1 MDSRT
6 SIAKTPSTDAAAPA
20 PKSLFGQSA
29 FESSQVEEREVGP
42 MASRPFASPTAP
54 PIEPP
59 PPNLQARYDGASRFG
74 HNFGNIA
81 VSSPGAAYPET
92 PVGIQAK
99 LAVGK
104 PGDRYEVEADAMADK
119 VMAMQDP
126 AGGESVLGGKESPQ
140 PLQRNPIAHAISQ
153 HIQRHTANTAIASQ
167 TLGGMQHNQEPGLL
181 QRAPIHPF
189 FAAANQQTPQNL
201 QLKRQVLQPVQLLTD
216 APDETEDTLVNRNSE
231 EEESEVSLQRKEE
244 ATQGQGDV
252 EAESLSQE
260 LDASSLVQRAPV
272 AGAKNT
278 GGDIEGQ
285 LNNSKGGGSALGE
298 EVRDFMEPRFGNDFS
313 DVRIHTGGD
322 AVQMN
327 KDLHAQAFAHGKDIY
342 FNQGKYNPG
351 SDDGKR
357 LLAHELTHVVQQTGA
372 VQPKSGI
379 GLAAK
384 ENKVQLKASS
394 TPSNYALEA
403 IQLKG
408 NPHEQAGGEKT
419 VQPAEPAAAA
429 SPASPAGEKGAQG
442 KAPTAEGGGVA
453 KANKGEGGG
462 TTPAKGGASKGEGG
476 GATLAKGG
484 AEKAESNLAS
494 VAPTAKGGT
503 QQAASGGGSSSASGG
518 GGAKSAQ
525 DDPAFQAVVNKTKK
539 VASSEKKH
547 EPAAA
552 KSKQAQAAAE
562 PPSNEVESKAQ
573 DKQVAEMNQQQP
585 GTFNAATFKAA
596 LMQKIAAVTPQT
608 LEEADN
614 FKNNNK
620 IDSVKGELSSSV
632 TDEKKQASG
641 PIEEKTKEQPDAS
654 GIKPKPVTPLTPEKA
669 GSPPSN
675 IGAEKAAPKPKS
687 ASEVSL
693 QEGSKS
699 LDQQMSEANVSEE
712 QLASSNEPQFKSAL
726 TAKKTA
732 QTDAKTAPQGY
743 RQQEQGILKQAQ
755 AEAQT
760 TAQTQLQ
767 GMHGDR
773 EQLLAGVVGLQGE
786 AKGQDEQKRTD
797 VANHLGSI
805 YNATK
810 QKVETT
816 LSQLDGEVNKQFDQG
831 AATAKTQFENYV
843 DQRMK
848 RYKDERYSGA
858 TGFLKW
864 GKDKLFGMPDAVNV
878 FYEEGR
884 DIYLAS
890 MGKAIDNIASFVART
905 LNTAKAEIA
914 KGKQEIQKYVAGL
927 DPSLRQVGQEAA
939 QEIGSK
945 FDELEQNVDNKQNE
959 LIDTL
964 AQKYNENLQ
973 QIDSRIDEMKAANR
987 GLVNKALDAV
997 GGVIKTILELKN
1009 LLMGVLAKA
1018 AGAIANII
1026 KDPIGFLGNLVS
1038 GLKQGFQNF
1047 MGNILEHLKKG
1058 MLGWLTG
1065 AMAGAGITMPES
1077 LDMKGIFSLVTQVLG
1092 TVYENIRPRAVKRM
1106 GEKAVNFLES
1116 NFEMFVILKNEG
1128 IAGLWQSIQDQV
1140 GDLKVMVIDN
1150 IQNFVVDGIIK
1161 GGVMWVL
1168 SLLNP
1173 ASAFVKACKAIYDI
1187 IMFFIERGSQI
1198 AELVNA
1204 VMESVTAIAS
1214 GAVGGAA
1221 KLVENALSKALPVV
1235 ISFMASLLGLGGIS
1249 EKIQAIV
1256 QKVRGPIEKA
1266 IDWVIA
1272 QAVTFAKK
1280 IGGKLGF
1287 GKDKKGKDNKE
1298 DKSESEKKHA
1308 EMGNAAAQQLAKKPS
1323 QEMPYEEI
1331 RASKEK
1337 EAKMLEDKYNKELE
1351 KPVKMTITFKS
1362 QEEDKKDGDMDFH
1375 IHIGPNDYDDDV
1387 SLDLSESGKTDHA
1400 ANWEEVQKVIN
1411 KEVGVQLPEGYIYV
1425 YKREGKQL
1433 IRRLKVD
1440 DNLYQRL
1447 TVNTVDGKDI
1457 ISLGKAK
1464 SNRISK
1470 SGELTKNLKE
1480 DEEARGDT
1488 NDYTGHQSHHL
1499 IPDAVVRDHPLT
1511 KAARERGE
1519 PPYNLDDA
1527 TNGIRLPSKD
1537 QSRRNSPKL
1546 PPHKGSHPDWNKF
1559 TQKKL
1564 DSNLNFLIRNYGSL
1578 ENVRGKILTDVVK
1591 KIERQLRA
1599 EIKSWRV
1606 ME

>member
-1 MDSRT
+1 LS
-6 SIAKTPSTDAAAPA
+6 AKYE
-20 PKSLFGQSA
+20 G
-29 FESSQVEEREVGP
+29 
-42 MASRPFASPTAP
+42 
-54 PIEPP
+54 I
-59 PPNLQARYDGASRFG
+59 SRFG
-74 HNFGNIA
+74 HNFGKMA
-81 VSSPGAAYPET
+81 VDSPGVAYPET

-119 VMAMQDP
+119 VMAMQNP
-126 AGGESVLGGKESPQ
+126 AGVETVPGAKGSAEQ
-140 PLQRNPIAHAISQ
+140 IQRNPIANAIAQ

-167 TLGGMQHNQEPGLL
+167 SFGGMQHNQEPGML

-189 FAAANQQTPQNL
+189 FAAANQQSLQTL

-216 APDETEDTLVNRNSE
+216 APQETEDTLVNRDSE

-252 EAESLSQE
+252 EAESLESQE

-272 AGAKNT
+272 TGAKNT
-278 GGDIEGQ
+278 GSDIEGQ
-285 LNNSKGGGSALGE
+285 LNNSKGGGSALDP
-298 EVRDFMEPRFGNDFS
+298 EVREFMEPRFGNDFS

-372 VQPKSGI
+372 VQPKSGK

-408 NPHEQAGGEKT
+408 NPHEQAGGENK
-419 VQPAEPAAAA
+419 VEPAPPAAVA
-429 SPASPAGEKGAQG
+429 SPAAPAEQKGAQG

-453 KANKGEGGG
+453 AANKGEGGG
-462 TTPAKGGASKGEGG
+462 ATPAKVAAEKGEGG
-476 GATLAKGG
+476 SATPAKEGAQKG
-484 AEKAESNLAS
+484 ESNLGGG
-494 VAPTAKGGT
+494 APAAKGGT

-585 GTFNAATFKAA
+585 GQFNAATFKAA
-596 LMQKIAAVTPQT
+596 LMEKIAAVTPQT

-641 PIEEKTKEQPDAS
+641 PIEEKTKEQPDTS
-654 GIKPKPVTPLTPEKA
+654 GIAPKPVTPLPPEKP
-669 GSPPSN
+669 GSPPSD
-675 IGAEKAAPKPKS
+675 IGAAKAAPKAKP

-755 AEAQT
+755 GEAQT
-760 TAQTQLQ
+760 TAQNQLQ

-773 EQLLAGVVGLQGE
+773 EQLLSAVVGLQGE
-786 AKGQDEQKRTD
+786 AKGQDEQKRTE
-797 VANHLGSI
+797 VANHLGAI

-858 TGFLKW
+858 TGVLKW

-884 DIYLAS
+884 DVYLAT
-890 MGKAIDNIASFVART
+890 MGKAIDNIATFVART
-905 LNTAKAEIA
+905 LNAAKAEIA

-987 GLVNKALDAV
+987 GLVNKAMDAV
-997 GGVIKTILELKN
+997 GGAIKTILELKN

-1047 MGNILEHLKKG
+1047 MGNIEEHLKKG

-1106 GEKAVNFLES
+1106 GEKAVNFLEA

-1235 ISFMASLLGLGGIS
+1235 ISFMASLLNLGGIS

-1287 GKDKKGKDNKE
+1287 GKDKKGNKDDGKPDERTLEQKE
-1298 DKSESEKKHA
+1298 ADVHKATVDA
-1308 EMGNAAAQQLAKKPS
+1308 ERIMEQQGATPDN
-1323 QEMPYEEI
+1323 I
-1331 RASKEK
+1331 RAK
-1337 EAKMLEDKYNKELE
+1337 LPELE
-1351 KPVKMTITFKS
+1351 SKYRLTFAKLNKDSDGAYYVNVKINPDENTKKRKLEETDEPEGAFALYRGIHFKKNWN
-1362 QEEDKKDGDMDFH
+1362 QE
-1375 IHIGPNDYDDDV
+1375 DYDAQ
-1387 SLDLSESGKTDHA
+1387 LKRNL
-1400 ANWEEVQKVIN
+1400 
-1411 KEVGVQLPEGYIYV
+1411 VGQP
-1425 YKREGKQL
+1425 
-1433 IRRLKVD
+1433 
-1440 DNLYQRL
+1440 
-1447 TVNTVDGKDI
+1447 TF
-1457 ISLGKAK
+1457 SA
-1464 SNRISK
+1464 
-1470 SGELTKNLKE
+1470 
-1480 DEEARGDT
+1480 
-1488 NDYTGHQSHHL
+1488 
-1499 IPDAVVRDHPLT
+1499 
-1511 KAARERGE
+1511 AAREITGSTKQDGSDVSKADLEAAAELVREKVEATKDANSVRQWWGNKNQEFDSLFFAMIQDYVNRYDAFEKELQKAENGQYKNLELISIPLLSTSKMAEHAAKYAFGQKGTLKENKRITGDIIGRLFIYLFTAKELVDQGAINIQDLQNQHKVKIRFRVLKEAEVAFTGSIPGE
-1519 PPYNLDDA
+1519 NLVAQHDA
-1527 TNGIRLPSKD
+1527 QLSEGPE
-1537 QSRRNSPKL
+1537 KL
-1546 PPHKGSHPDWNKF
+1546 GAKAKE
-1559 TQKKL
+1559 TAKKQAE
-1564 DSNLNFLIRNYGSL
+1564 SQG
-1578 ENVRGKILTDVVK
+1578 G
-1591 KIERQLRA
+1591 LR
-1599 EIKSWRV
+1599 EWES
-1606 ME
+1606 